1 MPVSDSQPV
10 SVGDLK
16 EVMGEVEPRISD
28 LEERPGGGRAVQQRR
43 QHQRDGDAQG
53 QHR

>member
-28 LEERPGGGRAVQQRR
+28 LEERPGGGSCCSTASATPARR
-43 QHQRDGDAQG
+43 
-53 QHR
+53 